1 MVVLHRQGWHGE
13 KMATAYHTIRTWLY
27 LQSQAFMSHTMAHQV
42 FSSTTR
48 LLALPEASLEYHTSK
63 TPHWGDWPND
73 LLLSFSLFCFFNQ
86 ASTRM
91 GLSDHNDLSVNKLDI
106 LWGIALGA

>member
-1 MVVLHRQGWHGE
+1 
-13 KMATAYHTIRTWLY
+13 
-27 LQSQAFMSHTMAHQV
+27 MAHQV

-73 LLLSFSLFCFFNQ
+73 LFLSFSLFCFFNQ

-106 LWGIALGA
+106 LWGIALWSIAFSKKSNRFSSDSQVLLPFNTI